1 MSEQEQFDDNNDQHE
16 FDDQDEPKQHDNEQ
30 QDRDDSD
37 DQNNDDGDE
46 YVVTFGDELPPDE
59 PDDEAGFEGQPAPQW
74 LKEERV
80 KIREIKKQEKEKD
93 RRIRE
98 LEQQLNQGQQQ
109 KEVELGEKPTLE
121 SSGYDSDEYEKNL
134 AEWFEKKR
142 SYDELE
148 RKKQA
153 EQEQA
158 AKTWQD
164 KITAYETKKAAI
176 KAKVRDF
183 DDVEKE
189 ARDVLSVQQQGILI
203 HAAKNPELIM
213 YHLGRNL
220 EKAKKLAEINDPIQ
234 FAFAAAEI
242 DSQMKVQTRKPQTN
256 PERKPSGS
264 ASISGAVDSKLEAL
278 EKEADRTGNRSKVI
292 AYKKSLKNKES
303 Q

>member
-1 MSEQEQFDDNNDQHE
+1 MSEQELEQQNEDLENEDLENHESEEHRDDGHE
-16 FDDQDEPKQHDNEQ
+16 NQELNQDE
-30 QDRDDSD
+30 
-37 DQNNDDGDE
+37 E
-46 YVVTFGDELPPDE
+46 YVVTFGDELPPEE
-59 PDDEAGFEGQPAPQW
+59 PDDELGFEGQPAPQW

-98 LEQQLNQGQQQ
+98 LEQQLNQGQQS
-109 KEVELGEKPTLE
+109 KEVVLALKPKLADY
-121 SSGYDSDEYEKNL
+121 GYDEDDPEYVKALEEWADQTAL
-134 AEWFEKKR
+134 AK
-142 SYDELE
+142 DQE

-158 AKTWQD
+158 AKDWENKVAT
-164 KITAYETKKAAI
+164 YETKKAAI

-213 YHLGRNL
+213 YHLGRNP

>member
-1 MSEQEQFDDNNDQHE
+1 MSEHKFEQHNEDLENKDLGNHETDQEFDQEHRDDDRKNQEQNQE
-16 FDDQDEPKQHDNEQ
+16 
-30 QDRDDSD
+30 
-37 DQNNDDGDE
+37 DE

-80 KIREIKKQEKEKD
+80 KIRKIKKQEKEKD

-121 SSGYDSDEYEKNL
+121 SVGFDADEYETKL
-134 AEWFEKKR
+134 AEWFERKR
-142 SYDELE
+142 SHEEQE
-148 RKKQA
+148 RKKQT

-158 AKTWQD
+158 AKTWQE
-164 KITAYETKKAAI
+164 KLTAYESKKASI
-176 KAKVRDF
+176 KTKVKDF
-183 DDVEKE
+183 EDVEKE

-256 PERKPSGS
+256 PERKPTGS
-264 ASISGAVDSKLEAL
+264 APISGAVDSKLEAL

-292 AYKKSLKNKES
+292 AYKKSLKK
-303 Q
+303 

>member
-16 FDDQDEPKQHDNEQ
+16 FDDQGDSQQHDDEQ

-98 LEQQLNQGQQQ
+98 LEQQLNQGQQT

-134 AEWFEKKR
+134 ADWFEKKR
-142 SYDELE
+142 SHDELE

-158 AKTWQD
+158 QKAWQE
-164 KITAYETKKAAI
+164 KLTTYETKKAAI
-176 KAKVRDF
+176 KAKVRNF

-213 YHLGRNL
+213 YHLGRNP
-220 EKAKKLAEINDPIQ
+220 EKAKKLAEISDPIQ

-242 DSQMKVQTRKPQTN
+242 DSQMRVQTRKPQTN

-264 ASISGAVDSKLEAL
+264 ASISGSVDSKLEAL

-292 AYKKSLKNKES
+292 AYKKSLKK
-303 Q
+303 